1 MPDIKAENVSK
12 SYADDEIALDSVSL
26 IAGTGLIT
34 GLVGPDG
41 AGKTTLMK
49 IIAGV
54 LWPDEGD
61 LQVGDID
68 VLQKPEKIKAN
79 IGFMPQ
85 GLGAALY
92 DRLSIREN
100 MEFVRDLRGLDESS
114 YQEQIRPLLK
124 LTRLEKFTERRAGQL
139 SGGMRQKLALILSVL
154 HYPDVLLLDEP
165 TTGIDPLSRQEF
177 WSLIA
182 RLREDRDLTVLVC
195 TANLEE
201 AERCSEVSLFHEGKI
216 RKRGSPAQLKQEL
229 SGQVYRIEYPTG
241 KALPRVKVEQ
251 EALDFYR
258 DGHYLRL
265 RKLKDSKFPDTIS
278 DYDWQAVD
286 ATVEDVM
293 RSVVSRTE
301 LPPLPAVNGDKSIGA
316 EINFKQLTKQFG
328 SFTAVNEVSGQLNPG
343 EVYGLLGP
351 NGAGKTTLIKMICCL
366 LEPTSGQVFVDDRNV
381 WEEREWFKRQ
391 LGYMS
396 QRFSLYRDL
405 TVRENIELYSGLYEA
420 ERDFSEALLE
430 RFDLAGYEG
439 TLTADLPGGMRQ
451 RLALTTALQHQP
463 RFLVLDEP
471 TSGVDPAA
479 REIFWET
486 IRQTAQERDLT
497 VLVTTHYLSE
507 AEYCDQLGLMHEG
520 DWIGSGSPGEIRA
533 QARRRNGDVLMV
545 RAEQFRDASRLLR
558 QEFSDLT
565 VIGRDIR
572 IRTRQPEE
580 TAKEVKVMLSELAG
594 TVQTEPAEL
603 LMEEAFIDHIRAH
616 EENNV

>member
-1 MPDIKAENVSK
+1 MPAINAQNVSK
-12 SYADDEIALDSVSL
+12 SYTDEEIALDRVSL
-26 IAGTGLIT
+26 TAESNRIT

-61 LQVGDID
+61 VQVGDID
-68 VLQKPEKIKAN
+68 VLQQPEELKAN

-100 MEFVRDLRGLDESS
+100 MEFVRDLRGLDEAS

-124 LTRLEKFTERRAGQL
+124 LTRLEKFIERRAGQL

-177 WSLIA
+177 WTLIA
-182 RLREDRDLTVLVC
+182 RLREERDLTVLVC

-201 AERCSEVSLFHEGKI
+201 AERCSNVFLFHEGQI
-216 RKRGSPAQLKQEL
+216 QQRGSPEQLKLEL
-229 SGQVYRIEYPTG
+229 AGQVYRLEYSTN
-241 KALPRVKVEQ
+241 KSLPAVKVGE

-265 RKLKDSKFPDTIS
+265 RKKENSKFPDSIS
-278 DYDWQAVD
+278 DYDWQAAE

-293 RSVVSRTE
+293 RSVVPRTE
-301 LPPLPAVNGDKSIGA
+301 LPPLPAVNGDKSTGA
-316 EINFKQLTKQFG
+316 KINFEGLTKQFG
-328 SFTAVNEVSGQLNPG
+328 SFTAVNEVSGRLKPG

-366 LEPTSGQVFVDDRNV
+366 LEPTAGQVFADDRNV

-396 QRFSLYRDL
+396 QQFSLYRDL
-405 TVRENIELYSGLYEA
+405 TVRENVELYSGLYDA
-420 ERDFSEALLE
+420 DRDFSKALLE
-430 RFDLAGYEG
+430 RFDLINYEG

-479 REIFWET
+479 REVFWET

-507 AEYCDQLGLMHEG
+507 AEYCDQLGLMNEG
-520 DWIGSGSPGEIRA
+520 DWIGSGSPADIRE
-533 QARRRNGDVLMV
+533 QAYRRGGGVLLV
-545 RAEQFRDASRLLR
+545 RAEQFREASRRLR
-558 QEFSDLT
+558 REFSDLT

-580 TAKEVKVMLSELAG
+580 TAKEVKAKLSGLAG
-594 TVQTEPAEL
+594 TVHTEPAEL

-616 EENNV
+616 EANN